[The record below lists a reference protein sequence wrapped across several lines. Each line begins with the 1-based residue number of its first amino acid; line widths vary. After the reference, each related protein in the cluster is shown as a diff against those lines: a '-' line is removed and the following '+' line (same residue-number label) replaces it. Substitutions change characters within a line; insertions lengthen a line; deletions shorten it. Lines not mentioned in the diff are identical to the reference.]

1 MNKQIILIIVSISI
15 ILNIGI
21 IQESFSQSIVP
32 EWIKN
37 ILKWYSE
44 GKVSEQE
51 FLNAIK
57 FLIENKILV
66 ISDKTIDIKNSDDT
80 TQEVKVSQS
89 QVSVSKPRI
98 NQCIVISP
106 AYQELGILEFK
117 TKYFYINYLA
127 TCMALYKDPIWKYN
141 GADRIE
147 KLYEK
152 FIELDDQFKKNK
164 PHLSSD
170 PRILILSTI
179 NVGTEKYLIKIN
191 VCAGDKTLDK
201 AKILIKSEI
210 ESVQIGT
217 NKDIP
222 ANTCRSYETQIN
234 AKYTANIQ
242 ASIIEQV
249 LG

>member
-1 MNKQIILIIVSISI
+1 M
-15 ILNIGI
+15 NIGI
-21 IQESFSQSIVP
+21 IHDSFSQSVVP

-51 FLNAIK
+51 FLNTIK

-66 ISDKTIDIKNSDDT
+66 IDDNRNDFKNSDDT
-80 TQEVKVSQS
+80 TPDVKVPQS
-89 QVSVSKPRI
+89 QVTVSKPRI
-98 NQCIVISP
+98 NQCIVIYPS
-106 AYQELGILEFK
+106 YQELGTLEFK
-117 TKYFYINYLA
+117 TKYSHINYLQ
-127 TCMALYKDPIWKYN
+127 TCIALYKDLIWQYT

-152 FIELDDQFKKNK
+152 FIELDEQFKKNK
-164 PHLSSD
+164 PQLSSD
-170 PRILILSTI
+170 PHVMILSSI
-179 NVGTEKYLIKIN
+179 NVGTEKYLIKFN

-210 ESVQIGT
+210 EAVQIGS

-222 ANTCRSYETQIN
+222 ANTCRTYESQIH
-234 AKYTANIQ
+234 AKHTANIQ
-242 ASIIEQV
+242 TSIIEQV